1 MMGVTPESFA
11 EKILPAGVDIIGA
24 NCGTGPDHMIEIVKR
39 LRKAA
44 PDTPIFAM
52 PNAGMPVLEDG
63 QTVFKET
70 PQQMAQKAPRLVE
83 AGANII
89 GGCCGT
95 GPAHIA
101 AMKKAIQG
109 A

>member
-1 MMGVTPESFA
+1 
-11 EKILPAGVDIIGA
+11 VDIIGA
-24 NCGTGPDHMIEIVKR
+24 NCGTGMDHMIEIVKR
-39 LRKAA
+39 LHQAA
-44 PDTPIFAM
+44 PRMPIFAM
-52 PNAGMPVLEDG
+52 PNAGMPVLENG

-70 PQQMAQKAPRLVE
+70 PQQMAAQAPLLVK

-101 AMKKAIQG
+101 AMKKAVQG